1 MQSEFT
7 LVTAGCSK
15 PTQRLPGVSKRR
27 SDHTVLLS
35 GRQYMIAPPTPR
47 FEIENSTW
55 NERAWTYQE
64 AILSRR
70 QLVLLKGQVYYKC
83 QRMHCFE
90 SLTGFI
96 KPERTSVSG
105 SVDSTIHRWNEF
117 VVFLN
122 LSAQEDPLKHIYIHL
137 AEYTK
142 RTLSYPDDILNAIAG
157 VAMQFR
163 ALYPALQFVS
173 GIPIIARKGS
183 KASAQEQFLAGL
195 CWKTA
200 FVCERRSG
208 FPNWSW
214 AGWYSALPFVEEP
227 VTNIQEIDGL
237 RLTTEDDGIN
247 RLIEGASRGQ
257 ALWPFPLLHQL
268 KIHGPILNIHF
279 ERWLEDARESVL
291 PYGKALI
298 VFDDLHVE
306 MAARFFPPTYQRP
319 SKAEPWKAVA
329 LGERKVLEEE
339 KMRTMM
345 VMLVV
350 QSAQKKGHGVA
361 ARVGLL
367 EVDLKAS
374 RLDEQWSRLVKK
386 QWQEIRIG

>member
-1 MQSEFT
+1 
-7 LVTAGCSK
+7 
-15 PTQRLPGVSKRR
+15 
-27 SDHTVLLS
+27 
-35 GRQYMIAPPTPR
+35 MIVPPTPR

-70 QLVLLKGQVYYKC
+70 QLVLLKDQVYYKC

-90 SLTGFI
+90 SLIGFI
-96 KPERTSVSG
+96 KPERTKASG
-105 SVDSTIHRWNEF
+105 AGDSSIHRWNEF
-117 VVFLN
+117 EVFLN
-122 LSAQEDPLKHIYIHL
+122 LSAQEDPLRHIYVHL

-142 RTLSYPDDILNAIAG
+142 RTLSYVDDILNAIAG

-163 ALYPALQFVS
+163 TLYPALQFVS
-173 GIPIIARKGS
+173 GIPVVARKES
-183 KASAQEQFLAGL
+183 KASVQEQFLAGL
-195 CWKTA
+195 YWKTA

-208 FPNWSW
+208 FPSWSW
-214 AGWYSALPFVEEP
+214 AGWFNALPFVEEP
-227 VTNIQEIDGL
+227 VTDIRRIDGG
-237 RLTTEDDGIN
+237 RLSTEDDGVN
-247 RLIEGASRGQ
+247 RLIGGGLHKAPRGQ
-257 ALWPFPLLHQL
+257 STLPFPLVHQL
-268 KIHGPILNIHF
+268 TIHAPVFNIHF
-279 ERWLEDARESVL
+279 ERWLEDAPKSVL